1 MNLKKRGEYRLDFA
15 EAMANA
21 ESDYGNHYKE
31 WNKKQRNLSGMDV
44 FEAHDLSQNSEVKVP
59 FTFIHT
65 QLNQF
70 IDHHKQSKFFIRK
83 HVKKLQTPHPFSWNA
98 DKQEF
103 YISEIQIAWED
114 WFVENGEVNWAEL
127 PAESSHFSFKQ
138 NKVIRLYK
146 NRVLEFD
153 QELNAW
159 LDISDNYYFDDHYHI
174 EKTTTTRGNNAQ
186 D

>member
-31 WNKKQRNLSGMDV
+31 WNKKQRNLSEMDV
-44 FEAHDLSQNSEVKVP
+44 FEAHDLRQNSEIKVP
-59 FTFIHT
+59 FTFIYT

-70 IDHHKQSKFFIRK
+70 IEHHKQSKFFIRK
-83 HVKKLQTPHPFSWNA
+83 HVKKLQTPHPFLWNT

-114 WFVENGEVNWAEL
+114 WFVENGDVNWFEL

-138 NKVIRLYK
+138 NKVILLYK

>member
-1 MNLKKRGEYRLDFA
+1 M
-15 EAMANA
+15 
-21 ESDYGNHYKE
+21 
-31 WNKKQRNLSGMDV
+31 
-44 FEAHDLSQNSEVKVP
+44 
-59 FTFIHT
+59 
-65 QLNQF
+65 
-70 IDHHKQSKFFIRK
+70 
-83 HVKKLQTPHPFSWNA
+83 
-98 DKQEF
+98 
-103 YISEIQIAWED
+103 
-114 WFVENGEVNWAEL
+114 ENGEVNWSEL

-174 EKTTTTRGNNAQ
+174 EKKTTTRGNNAQ